1 MTDAQPTTEVRD
13 NGFFIN
19 NGTFTGNLTTPD
31 GDKYDIRKLE
41 PREVTD
47 PRDGTV
53 STIWGGYVSA
63 RDLNLSAKDSML
75 AGEFKRTGQRPAELF
90 QPESRDIPL
99 YVTLRERPDAKGYS
113 HIGSLWTS
121 KGRYTVLARD
131 LEGKTGLR
139 FGGNVLAWKS
149 PEALAAE
156 RDAKTL
162 EAKRPAPAI
171 TPAKASKRQPGGP
184 A

>member
-1 MTDAQPTTEVRD
+1 MTDAQQTAEQTN

-19 NGTFTGNLTTPD
+19 NGTFSGNLTTPD
-31 GDKYDIRKLE
+31 ADKYDIRKLE
-41 PREVTD
+41 PRGVTD
-47 PRDGTV
+47 PRDGTI

-63 RDLNLSAKDSML
+63 RDIHIAAKDAAL
-75 AGEFKRTGQRPAELF
+75 ATEFKRTGQRPAELF

-99 YVTLRERPDAKGYS
+99 YVTLRERTGAKGYS

-121 KGRYTVLARD
+121 KGRFTVLARD

-139 FGGNVLAWKS
+139 FGGNVLHWKS

-156 RDAKTL
+156 KAAVAERPAAQTAKA
-162 EAKRPAPAI
+162 AKR
-171 TPAKASKRQPGGP
+171 QLGG
-184 A
+184 AA

>member
-1 MTDAQPTTEVRD
+1 MSDTKAPTEASD

-19 NGTFTGNLTTPD
+19 NGTFSGNLTTPD
-31 GDKYDIRKLE
+31 GDKYDIRKLD

-53 STIWGGYVSA
+53 STIWGGYASA
-63 RDLNLSAKDSML
+63 RDINLSAKDSAL
-75 AGEFKRTGQRPAELF
+75 ATEFKKTGQRPAELF

-99 YVTLRERPDAKGYS
+99 YVTLRERPGAKGFT

-156 RDAKTL
+156 RDAKVA
-162 EAKRPAPAI
+162 EAKRPGAA
-171 TPAKASKRQPGGP
+171 PAKAATRQPGG
-184 A
+184 AV

>member
-1 MTDAQPTTEVRD
+1 MTDAKTDSKTTSD

-19 NGTFTGNLTTPD
+19 NGTFSGNLTTLD

-53 STIWGGYVSA
+53 STIWGGYASA
-63 RDLNLSAKDSML
+63 RDINVAAKDATL
-75 AGEFKRTGQRPAELF
+75 ATEFKRTGNRPAEFF
-90 QPESRDIPL
+90 QAESRDIPL
-99 YVTLRERPDAKGYS
+99 YVTLRERPGAKGYS

-121 KGRYTVLARD
+121 KGRFTVLARD
-131 LEGKTGLR
+131 LDGKNGLR
-139 FGGNVLAWKS
+139 FGGNVLPWKS

-156 RDAKTL
+156 KAA
-162 EAKRPAPAI
+162 EAARPGA
-171 TPAKASKRQPGGP
+171 TPAGAANPQPRG
-184 A
+184 AA